1 MAEIRVE
8 RKGGSKIWLWVL
20 LAVVVL
26 VVAALLLARAGYIEL
41 PVDVG
46 ASDDPVSAV
55 HMMLRA
61 G

>member
-8 RKGGSKIWLWVL
+8 RKGGSKVWLWVL
-20 LAVVVL
+20 LAVIVL

-46 ASDDPVSAV
+46 AADGPAPVVYA
-55 HMMLRA
+55 MLRA